1 MRPQFVTTRRV
12 EFVDTDLAGIMHFS
26 NYYRYMEQAEHEY
39 FRSLGLD
46 IHQVNEDGSIVGW
59 PRVKASCTFEAP
71 ARCNDLLEL
80 RLHIERK
87 GVKSLTI
94 VVEFWKDEQRLAHG
108 KLKTVCCR
116 FRHGEPM
123 QSIEIPPPYSDLIA
137 EAS

>member
-1 MRPQFVTTRRV
+1 MTPQFVTTHRV
-12 EFVDTDLAGIMHFS
+12 EFVDTDLAGILHFS

-39 FRSLGLD
+39 FRSLGLEVM
-46 IHQVNEDGSIVGW
+46 HEEEDGSIVSW
-59 PRVKASCTFEAP
+59 PRVKTSCTFEAP
-71 ARCNDLLEL
+71 AHCNDILEL

-94 VVEFWKDEQRLAHG
+94 AIEFWKEDRRIAHG

-123 QSIEIPPPYSDLIA
+123 QSIEIPAPYSDLIV